1 MSIMEKFTESHNQVR
16 ALTLSAV
23 LAVGSAVSGCAS
35 VSPQQAGRM
44 AAGPC
49 ALGGAYVGAKITE
62 SSDNPYVKAVGAL
75 AGGWAVQDSCRAA
88 AEAAAENAGQCK
100 TVGVYK
106 DGVLVGSNSTCNK
119 STGVPGDM
127 PVPGR

>member
-1 MSIMEKFTESHNQVR
+1 MGIKDTFAEQHNKIK
-16 ALTLSAV
+16 AYTAAAV
-23 LAVGSAVSGCAS
+23 LTVGSTLSGCAS

-49 ALGGAYVGAKITE
+49 AVGGAYLGAKITE

-106 DGVLVGSNSTCNK
+106 DGVLVGTNSTCNK
-119 STGVPGDM
+119 STGVPSEM
-127 PVPGR
+127 PVPTN